1 MCEGIRLL
9 SVDWGAVSRL
19 EDWARGRYLLLVE
32 EVGSREFTTED
43 VVEILRRR
51 NLGLKNVNKF
61 LSVLRR
67 EGLVEVR
74 ESPEDFRKKIYR
86 LVLGRPA
93 VVSVVE
99 RKAVGRDDLIK
110 LLKSGADLI
119 RTAVDY
125 KVLLL
130 FLFYKTVS
138 DKWHSIVDRYVREG
152 FSSEEAYLL
161 ANSEYLVLYDDR
173 ERRLYSWRE
182 ITRSRETIKEIAN
195 AMIKISRMNGA
206 LSDLQKLVEV
216 LGFLG
221 FISED
226 NMHILEGLVQLFN
239 QYDFSE
245 VDYDAVGD
253 AYQWVLSYF
262 APEKAKEGETYTPRE
277 VIKLIV
283 RILDIKDGSVVLDP
297 ACGSGAM
304 LIEAYSYVREKLN
317 GGKPSLEL
325 FGQERNEIM
334 TIIAKMNLI
343 LHGIGGYEI
352 FVGDSLTNPRFG
364 RADYVIANP
373 PWNQDGYDERN
384 LGEPSV
390 RRIYTSLGV
399 NGFTPKNTAD
409 WAWIQLMTYFT
420 NRKVGIVLDNGA
432 LFRGGRERN
441 IRRAAVERDLIEAVI
456 LLPEKLFYNTGAPG
470 IILILN
476 KNKPA
481 ERRGKILF
489 INASREYVSHPEI
502 RRLNKLGEKNI
513 MKIVEAY
520 RRFEDVDGFARVV
533 SVEEIKENNYNL
545 NVTLYVY
552 PEEEEEEIDL
562 VAELE
567 EFRRIEAEEREAV
580 RRAMEYIEGI
590 IGVS

>member
-1 MCEGIRLL
+1 MR
-9 SVDWGAVSRL
+9 VDWNAVSRL
-19 EDWARGRYLLLVE
+19 EEWARSRYLLLVE
-32 EVGSREFTTED
+32 DVGAREFTTED
-43 VVEILRRR
+43 VEEVLRKR
-51 NLGLKNVNKF
+51 NLGLENVNKL
-61 LSVLRR
+61 LSALRK
-67 EGLVEVR
+67 EGLVEVE

-86 LVLGRPA
+86 LVLLRPT
-93 VVSVVE
+93 VSIKKE
-99 RKAVGRDDLIK
+99 AVGKNNLIR

-138 DKWHSIVDRYVREG
+138 DKWHSIVDKYVGEG
-152 FSSEEAYLL
+152 FSREEAYLL
-161 ANSEYLVLYDDR
+161 SNSDYLVLYDDR
-173 ERRLYSWRE
+173 EKRLYSWRE
-182 ITRSRETIKEIAN
+182 ITKSRETVKELAN

-206 LSDLQKLVEV
+206 LPDLQKLIEV

-239 QYDFSE
+239 QYDFSD

-277 VIKLIV
+277 VIKVIV
-283 RILDIKDGSVVLDP
+283 RILDVKDGSVVLDP

-304 LIEAYSYVREKLN
+304 LIETYNYVKEEKLS

-334 TIIAKMNLI
+334 AVIAKMNVI
-343 LHGIGGYEI
+343 LHGIEGYQI
-352 FVGDSLTNPRFG
+352 YLGDSLTNPRFE

-373 PWNQDGYDERN
+373 PWNLDNYDESN

-399 NGFTPKNTAD
+399 SGFTPKNTAD
-409 WAWIQLMTYFT
+409 WAWIQLMSYFA
-420 NRKVGIVLDNGA
+420 NKGVGVILDNGA
-432 LFRGGRERN
+432 LSRGGKEKN
-441 IRRAAVERDLIEAVI
+441 IRRASVERDLIDAVI
-456 LLPEKLFYNTGAPG
+456 LLPEKLFYNTPSQGL
-470 IILILN
+470 ILILDSN
-476 KNKPA
+476 KLE
-481 ERRGKILF
+481 ERKGNILF
-489 INASREYVSHPEI
+489 INASNECESHPEI
-502 RRLNKLGEKNI
+502 RRLNIIAERNRSNI
-513 MKIVEAY
+513 VDAY
-520 RRFEDVDGFARVV
+520 RRFENIEGFAKVV
-533 SVEEIKENNYNL
+533 SLEEIRKNDYNL

-552 PEEEEEEIDL
+552 PKEEEEEIDL
-562 VAELE
+562 AVELE
-567 EFRRIEAEEREAV
+567 KYEKTEAEEKGTVSKAINYITEVLEA
-580 RRAMEYIEGI
+580 
-590 IGVS
+590 SSK

>member
-1 MCEGIRLL
+1 MSLVGI
-9 SVDWGAVSRL
+9 DWSAVSRL
-19 EDWARGRYLLLVE
+19 EDWARSRYLLLVKE
-32 EVGSREFTTED
+32 IGAKEFTTKD
-43 VVEILRRR
+43 VEEVLQRGNMALE
-51 NLGLKNVNKF
+51 NVNKL

-67 EGLVEVR
+67 EGLVKVR
-74 ESPEDFRKKIYR
+74 ENPKDFRRSIYQ
-86 LVLGRPA
+86 LVLVQPRAVPA
-93 VVSVVE
+93 
-99 RKAVGRDDLIK
+99 RKAAVGRNELIK

-138 DKWHSIVDRYVREG
+138 DKWHSIVDGYIKEG
-152 FSSEEAYLL
+152 FSREEAYLL
-161 ANSEYLVLYDDR
+161 ANSDYLVLYD
-173 ERRLYSWRE
+173 EQEGRLYSWRE

-195 AMIKISRMNGA
+195 AIIRIARLNEG
-206 LSDLQKLVEV
+206 LQDLQKLVEV

-245 VDYDAVGD
+245 VDYDAIGD

-283 RILDIKDGSVVLDP
+283 RILDVEDGSVILDP

-304 LIEAYSYVREKLN
+304 LIEAYNYVREKLN

-334 TIIAKMNLI
+334 AVIAKMNLL
-343 LHGIGGYEI
+343 LHGIRGYEI
-352 FVGDSLTNPRFG
+352 FVGDSLTNPRFEH
-364 RADYVIANP
+364 ADYVIANP
-373 PWNQDGYDERN
+373 PWNQDGYGESN

-390 RRIYTSLGV
+390 RRIYMCFGV
-399 NGFTPKNTAD
+399 SGFTPKNTAD

-513 MKIVEAY
+513 TKIVEAY
-520 RRFEDVDGFARVV
+520 RKFGDVEGFARVV
-533 SVEEIKENNYNL
+533 SLEEIRENNYNL

-562 VAELE
+562 AAELE

-580 RRAMEYIEGI
+580 RRAMEYIEGV

>member
-1 MCEGIRLL
+1 MR
-9 SVDWGAVSRL
+9 VDWNAVSRL
-19 EDWARGRYLLLVE
+19 EEWARSRYLLLVE
-32 EVGSREFTTED
+32 DVGAREFTTED
-43 VVEILRRR
+43 VEEVLRKR
-51 NLGLKNVNKF
+51 NLGLENVNKL
-61 LSVLRR
+61 LSALRK
-67 EGLVEVR
+67 EGLVEVE

-86 LVLGRPA
+86 LVLLRPT
-93 VVSVVE
+93 VSIKKE
-99 RKAVGRDDLIK
+99 AVGKNNLVR

-138 DKWHSIVDRYVREG
+138 DKWHSIVDKYVGEG
-152 FSSEEAYLL
+152 FSREEAYLL
-161 ANSEYLVLYDDR
+161 SNSDYLVLYDDR
-173 ERRLYSWRE
+173 EKRLYSWRE
-182 ITRSRETIKEIAN
+182 ITKSRETVKELAN

-206 LSDLQKLVEV
+206 LPDLQKLIEV

-239 QYDFSE
+239 QYDFSD

-277 VIKLIV
+277 VIKVIV
-283 RILDIKDGSVVLDP
+283 RILDVKDGSVVLDP

-304 LIEAYSYVREKLN
+304 LIETYNYVKEEKLS

-334 TIIAKMNLI
+334 AVIAKMNVI
-343 LHGIGGYEI
+343 LHGIEGYQI
-352 FVGDSLTNPRFG
+352 YLGDSLTNPRFE

-373 PWNQDGYDERN
+373 PWNLDNYDESN

-399 NGFTPKNTAD
+399 SGFTPKNTAD
-409 WAWIQLMTYFT
+409 WAWIQLMSYFA
-420 NRKVGIVLDNGA
+420 NKGVGVILDNGA
-432 LFRGGRERN
+432 LSRGGKEKN
-441 IRRAAVERDLIEAVI
+441 IRRASVERDLIDAVI
-456 LLPEKLFYNTGAPG
+456 LLPEKLFYNTPSQGL
-470 IILILN
+470 ILILDSN
-476 KNKPA
+476 KLE
-481 ERRGKILF
+481 ERKGNILF
-489 INASREYVSHPEI
+489 INASNECESHPEI
-502 RRLNKLGEKNI
+502 RRLNIIAERNRSNI
-513 MKIVEAY
+513 VDAY
-520 RRFEDVDGFARVV
+520 RRFENIEGFAKVV
-533 SVEEIKENNYNL
+533 SLEEIRKNDYNL

-552 PEEEEEEIDL
+552 PKEEEEEIDL
-562 VAELE
+562 AVELE
-567 EFRRIEAEEREAV
+567 KYEKTEAEEKGTVSKAINYITEVLEA
-580 RRAMEYIEGI
+580 
-590 IGVS
+590 SSK

>member
-1 MCEGIRLL
+1 LR
-9 SVDWGAVSRL
+9 VDWNAVSRL
-19 EDWARGRYLLLVE
+19 EEWARSRYLLLVE
-32 EVGSREFTTED
+32 DVGAREFTTED
-43 VVEILRRR
+43 VEEVLRKR
-51 NLGLKNVNKF
+51 NLGLENVNKL
-61 LSVLRR
+61 LSALRK
-67 EGLVEVR
+67 EGLVEVE

-86 LVLGRPA
+86 LVLLRPT
-93 VVSVVE
+93 VSIKKE
-99 RKAVGRDDLIK
+99 AVGKNNLIR

-138 DKWHSIVDRYVREG
+138 DKWHSIVDKYVGEG
-152 FSSEEAYLL
+152 FSREEAYLL
-161 ANSEYLVLYDDR
+161 SNSDYLVLYDDR
-173 ERRLYSWRE
+173 EKRLYSWRE
-182 ITRSRETIKEIAN
+182 ITKSRETVKELAN

-206 LSDLQKLVEV
+206 LPDLQKLIEV

-239 QYDFSE
+239 QYDFSD

-277 VIKLIV
+277 VIKVIV
-283 RILDIKDGSVVLDP
+283 RILDVKDGSVVLDP

-304 LIEAYSYVREKLN
+304 LIETYNYVKEEKLS

-334 TIIAKMNLI
+334 AVIAKMNVI
-343 LHGIGGYEI
+343 LHGIEGYQI
-352 FVGDSLTNPRFG
+352 YLGDSLTNPRFE

-373 PWNQDGYDERN
+373 PWNLDNYDESN

-399 NGFTPKNTAD
+399 SGFTPKNTAD
-409 WAWIQLMTYFT
+409 WAWIQLMSYFA
-420 NRKVGIVLDNGA
+420 NKGVGVILDNGA
-432 LFRGGRERN
+432 LSRGGKEKN
-441 IRRAAVERDLIEAVI
+441 IRRASVERDLIDAVI
-456 LLPEKLFYNTGAPG
+456 LLPEKLFYNTPSQGL
-470 IILILN
+470 ILILDSN
-476 KNKPA
+476 KLE
-481 ERRGKILF
+481 ERKGNILF
-489 INASREYVSHPEI
+489 INASNECESHPEI
-502 RRLNKLGEKNI
+502 RRLNIIAERNRSNI
-513 MKIVEAY
+513 VDAY
-520 RRFEDVDGFARVV
+520 RRFENIEGFAKVV
-533 SVEEIKENNYNL
+533 SLEEIRKNDYNL

-552 PEEEEEEIDL
+552 PKEEEEEIDL
-562 VAELE
+562 AVELE
-567 EFRRIEAEEREAV
+567 KYEKTEAEEKGTVSKAINYITEVLEA
-580 RRAMEYIEGI
+580 
-590 IGVS
+590 SSK